1 MGYKRSIVLSVTAAT
16 SQTIQ
21 MPQTGR
27 VLGVLLSVVT
37 AAAGSWELSTSG
49 TSQIATG
56 APDSG
61 VKARL
66 RIGATAGNLLAYFPL
81 DLPVKVLDNLYIHTT
96 GAGNV
101 GELTLFIG

>member
-1 MGYKRSIVLSVTAAT
+1 MAYKRSIVLSVTAAT

-21 MPQTGR
+21 MPQSGTIT
-27 VLGVLLSVVT
+27 GVLFSVVT
-37 AAAGSWELSTSG
+37 AAAGSWELSTSS

-56 APDSG
+56 SPDTG

-66 RIGATAGNLLAYFPL
+66 RIGATAGMQNVYIPL
-81 DLPVKVLDNLYIHTT
+81 GMAVKVLDNLYIHTT

-101 GELTLFIG
+101 GEIVLFMA